1 MLGHYNAGKRQM
13 RDGDFLLMDFAPDY
27 GYCMSDLTRTW
38 PVNGKFSS
46 SQREL
51 YEFYAGCY
59 RAILKA
65 IKPGLTARV
74 VLQTAVREMDDIFT
88 KMILSKQLYNQA
100 AKAFVET
107 FRQSSR
113 NPRAMLGHWVGMSTH
128 DVGQDSGPLRAGMVF
143 TIEPAF
149 QIREEQI
156 NIRCEDLIVIAE
168 SGVEIL
174 SDFVP
179 LTVDQIEKQMTG
191 AGLFQNYPR
200 AKAEGK

>member
-27 GYCMSDLTRTW
+27 GYYMSDLTRTW

-113 NPRAMLGHWVGMSTH
+113 NPRAMLGHWGSACLRTMWGRTAVH
-128 DVGQDSGPLRAGMVF
+128 SGRGWCLPSSLRSRSAKNRSIFVVKTSSSSQKAGSRSSP
-143 TIEPAF
+143 ISY
-149 QIREEQI
+149 R
-156 NIRCEDLIVIAE
+156 
-168 SGVEIL
+168 
-174 SDFVP
+174 
-179 LTVDQIEKQMTG
+179 
-191 AGLFQNYPR
+191 
-200 AKAEGK
+200 